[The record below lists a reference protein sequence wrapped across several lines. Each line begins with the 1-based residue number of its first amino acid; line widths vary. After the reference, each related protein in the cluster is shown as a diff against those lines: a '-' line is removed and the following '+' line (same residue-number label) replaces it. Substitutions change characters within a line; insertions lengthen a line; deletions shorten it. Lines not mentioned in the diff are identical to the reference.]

1 MKKTIWQ
8 QAAGNDRLKNH
19 AKLCLESNVILH
31 GPGRH
36 GKWPDCEEEVLR
48 DKDCRPGTLKS
59 LRRFCVDMQEGDLV
73 VLRQSLRGDRGRGD
87 RGRASG
93 AHGIAIVVGGY
104 EWKEEF
110 GHVPSNGDWDLE
122 HTRRVRWIWKA
133 PDGQPEKV
141 PGLRSFGST
150 TYRVRDEKARCW
162 VKKRIAERLET
173 IDGRP
178 QAGGEWPAIQ
188 SDTGIDETTYRTL
201 KEILSSLEAETGNE

>member
-8 QAAGNDRLKNH
+8 QAAGNNEGENH
-19 AKLCLESNVILH
+19 AKLCLERNVILH

-36 GKWPDCEEEVLR
+36 GKWPDCEEVLLR
-48 DKDCRPGTLKS
+48 DKDCRPGTLES
-59 LRRFCVDMQEGDLV
+59 LRRFCEDMQEGDLV
-73 VLRQSLRGDRGRGD
+73 VLRQWLL
-87 RGRASG
+87 
-93 AHGIAIVVGGY
+93 AHGIAIVVDEY

-110 GHVPSNGDWDLE
+110 GRVPSNGPPWDLE

-133 PDGQPEKV
+133 PDGRPEEV

-173 IDGRP
+173 IDGRLR
-178 QAGGEWPAIQ
+178 AGIGWPAIH
-188 SDTGIDETTYRTL
+188 SDTGIDEPTYRTL

>member
-8 QAAGNDRLKNH
+8 QAAGNNSQNNH
-19 AKLCLESNVILH
+19 AKLCLERNVILH

-36 GKWPDCEEEVLR
+36 GKWPDCREVLR
-48 DKDCRPGTLKS
+48 DNDCRPGTLDS
-59 LRRFCVDMQEGDLV
+59 LRRFCVDMQRGDLV
-73 VLRQSLRGDRGRGD
+73 VLRQSCL
-87 RGRASG
+87 

-122 HTRRVRWIWKA
+122 HTRRVCWIWKA
-133 PDGQPEKV
+133 PDGQPEEV

-173 IDGRP
+173 IDGCLR
-178 QAGGEWPAIQ
+178 AGIGWPAIH

-201 KEILSSLEAETGNE
+201 KRAASSHGRTKEKR